1 MKVLNTLLKTLLKI
15 GVYIL
20 LLVYSYLLGVLIAGT
35 ILSLFNL
42 IWNIFASLPN
52 VFITKYTL
60 IHLLLSI
67 PFAIINFITMIKRS
81 YNFRKQSVKKD

>member
-15 GVYIL
+15 GVFIL
-20 LLVYSYLLGVLIAGT
+20 LFVYSYLLGVLIAGT
-35 ILSLFNL
+35 ILSIFNL
-42 IWNIFASLPN
+42 IWNIFAYLPN
-52 VFITKYTL
+52 ILTTRYTL

-67 PFAIINFITMIKRS
+67 PFAIINFIIMIKRS